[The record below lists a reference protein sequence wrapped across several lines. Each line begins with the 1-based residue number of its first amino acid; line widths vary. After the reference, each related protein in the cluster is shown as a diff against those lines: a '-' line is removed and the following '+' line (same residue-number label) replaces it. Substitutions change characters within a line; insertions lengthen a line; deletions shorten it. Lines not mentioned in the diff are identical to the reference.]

1 MGITSSQVIY
11 SCEISP
17 PNSKES
23 GIFRNPLNKLS
34 SELTFST
41 NPYILT
47 LQDAFLNSVKKH
59 PNKGFLGTRNLQ
71 GSYSY
76 KTFKEVKYHAEC
88 IGSGLISKSLV
99 QEISEYK
106 DYKLKLMGIFS
117 KNREEVYI
125 CEIACLLYGF
135 TSVVIDELVTQDV
148 LQGILQNTSISL
160 MFCSLETLRIVASLQ
175 NTYKLA
181 NVVCF
186 DQLNNSQVKEKKM
199 LHNKSIELFTFLE
212 IFTSGQYDVLP
223 CEKITPESI
232 TTFLYT
238 SGTTSSP
245 KPAMISH
252 KSFIS
257 VVSGLKQVFNFKYD
271 DTHLSYLSLSHIF
284 EKAIFAICLYE
295 SLTIG
300 LYSGD
305 IMKLKEDLQ
314 LFRPTIFAS
323 VPRLF
328 IKFYESIKANID
340 QLTGIKRILLEKGIA
355 SKMSA
360 LKSNLTYTHTLYDK
374 LVFNKIRGVFGGRV
388 RLMATGGAPIPP
400 SILDFLKVTT
410 GCPIIQGYGL
420 TESCGVSFATSPFDP
435 NTNSVGG
442 PLLNTE
448 FKLLNVDEMGYTS
461 ITSPNENVNPKA
473 QPQPQS
479 QPQMTL
485 KGSKGEILVRGP
497 GVFDGYYKDPERTL
511 EVLDEDGWLHTGDI
525 GELQEDGSIRIVDR
539 RKNIF
544 KISQGGYIEP
554 EKIERICLESGIFR
568 EIFVDGDGLES
579 YLVGVGVPNQEKIEM
594 IGEELNLEESYEKLC
609 ENEAVKERVLK
620 ELEMLSKA
628 RQLANFEIIRRIHL
642 EIEGF
647 AKKELYNNSFKLKR
661 FKAREVF
668 QNEIKKMYGKN

>member
-1 MGITSSQVIY
+1 MGITSSQVTY

-34 SELTFST
+34 SELTFSN

-59 PNKGFLGTRNLQ
+59 PNKNFLGTRNLQ
-71 GSYSY
+71 GTYSF

-88 IGSGLISKSLV
+88 IGSGLTRKALV
-99 QEISEYK
+99 NEINEYK
-106 DYKLKLMGIFS
+106 DYKLKLVGIFS

-125 CEIACLLYGF
+125 CEVACFLYGF
-135 TSVVIDELVTQDV
+135 TSVIIDEVVTQEL

-160 MFCSLETLRIVASLQ
+160 IFCSIETLKIIACLQ
-175 NTYKLA
+175 NTSKLA

-186 DQLNNSQVKEKKM
+186 DQLNNSHVKEKKM
-199 LHNKSIELFTFLE
+199 LQAKNIELFNILE
-212 IFTSGQYDVLP
+212 IFSSGQYDVLP
-223 CEKITPESI
+223 CEKVTPESI
-232 TTFLYT
+232 ATFLYT
-238 SGTTSSP
+238 SGTTSFP

-252 KSFIS
+252 KSLIS

-271 DTHLSYLSLSHIF
+271 DSHLSYLSLSYIF
-284 EKAIFAICLYE
+284 EKVIFSICLYE

-305 IMKLKEDLQ
+305 IMTLKEDLQ
-314 LFRPTIFAS
+314 SFRPTIFAS

-328 IKFYESIKANID
+328 VKFHESIKTNID
-340 QLTGIKRILLEKGIA
+340 QLTGIKKILLEKGIA

-388 RLMATGGAPIPP
+388 RLMATGGAPISPA
-400 SILDFLKVTT
+400 ILDFLKVTT

-420 TESCGVSFATSPFDP
+420 TESCGVSFASSPVDP

-448 FKLLNVDEMGYTS
+448 FKLLNVDEMGYIS
-461 ITSPNENVNPKA
+461 ILSQNEPLDNKGQSP
-473 QPQPQS
+473 QQQI
-479 QPQMTL
+479 TL

-511 EVLDEDGWLHTGDI
+511 EMIDGDGWLHTGDI
-525 GELQEDGSIRIVDR
+525 GELQEDGSIRIIDR

-568 EIFVDGDGLES
+568 EFLVDGDGLES
-579 YLVGVGVPNQEKIEM
+579 YLVGVGVPNQEKIEQ
-594 IGEELNLEESYEKLC
+594 IGEELKVEGSYEKLC
-609 ENEAVKERVLK
+609 ENELVKEKVLK

-628 RQLANFEIIRRIHL
+628 RQLANFEIVRKIHL
-642 EIEGF
+642 EKESF
-647 AKKELYNNSFKLKR
+647 SKKELYNNSFKLKR

-668 QNEIKKMYGKN
+668 QNEIKGMYGKN